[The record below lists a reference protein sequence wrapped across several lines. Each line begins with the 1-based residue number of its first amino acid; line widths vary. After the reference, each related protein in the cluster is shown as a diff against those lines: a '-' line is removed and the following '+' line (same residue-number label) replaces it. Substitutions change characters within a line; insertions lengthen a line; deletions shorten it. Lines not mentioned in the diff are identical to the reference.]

1 MKYNTTA
8 FFAAAAALVSITSAS
23 ASAAECNQT
32 ASGEPGEPGI
42 CAILPATPPE
52 LPSVDPLD
60 DVPPCIEVIFRED
73 QCSIDPYTP
82 PWPLPAAAAANL
94 TKVAECKCSG
104 TTFANWL
111 ECQSCLVEHDLYND
125 VNYIWYNILTGVKAV
140 LCNAPEHPYGVPE
153 FVSPAQTYIPI
164 PTTTPMASIIPIAP
178 STTDEPS
185 EPITQASLAIDH
197 SVAVTALGPQKSCDE
212 VPQDFSKQQDTI
224 ITGPTITGIT
234 LTASFTNQSFSA
246 AATPT
251 EPPRKPVVHLP
262 PATETSNAVSSF
274 EKLGLTLAIV
284 GGLVLG
290 ML

>member
-82 PWPLPAAAAANL
+82 PLAPP
-94 TKVAECKCSG
+94 G
-104 TTFANWL
+104 RG
-111 ECQSCLVEHDLYND
+111 SCEPHEEHDLYND